1 MQELSNTP
9 NSTVYITVF
18 ICVLTF
24 LFYNIDF
31 IIFTVCSRSCF
42 IDIYSTPLCA
52 NAVEYFV
59 AGIDIHLLVA
69 SPASAYF
76 TQMVFRCCN
85 CFLLLILDCIYNI
98 LPETMAHMLSL
109 ATALVE
115 PFQQQCK
122 SHLLILLHHNVLSL
136 DLLFK
141 DSSGKMEIS
150 QFLIDCEGVSY
161 CFLKNSEL
169 FMNIIAWF

>member
-1 MQELSNTP
+1 M
-9 NSTVYITVF
+9 
-18 ICVLTF
+18 LTF

-85 CFLLLILDCIYNI
+85 CFLLLILDCICNM
-98 LPETMAHMLSL
+98 LPETMAHMLSV
-109 ATALVE
+109 AIALVH
-115 PFQQQCK
+115 PFQWECK
-122 SHLLILLHHNVLSL
+122 SQVLKLQHLNVLSL

-141 DSSGKMEIS
+141 DLSRKRETS

-161 CFLKNSEL
+161 CFLKSSEL
-169 FMNIIAWF
+169 LMSILA

>member
-1 MQELSNTP
+1 MLS
-9 NSTVYITVF
+9 
-18 ICVLTF
+18 F
-24 LFYNIDF
+24 LFYSIDF

-42 IDIYSTPLCA
+42 IDIYSTPPGA

-85 CFLLLILDCIYNI
+85 CFLLLILDCIYNM

-109 ATALVE
+109 ATALVQ
-115 PFQQQCK
+115 PFQQECK
-122 SHLLILLHHNVLSL
+122 SHILKLQHHNVLSL

-141 DSSGKMEIS
+141 DLSRKMETS
-150 QFLIDCEGVSY
+150 QFWIDCEGVSY
-161 CFLKNSEL
+161 CFLNNSEL
-169 FMNIIAWF
+169 LMNIPA

>member
-1 MQELSNTP
+1 M
-9 NSTVYITVF
+9 F
-18 ICVLTF
+18 FCVLTF

-42 IDIYSTPLCA
+42 IDIYSTPLGA

-85 CFLLLILDCIYNI
+85 CFLLLILDCIYNM

-109 ATALVE
+109 ATALVQ
-115 PFQQQCK
+115 PFQQECK
-122 SHLLILLHHNVLSL
+122 SHILKLQHHQC
-136 DLLFK
+136 FK
-141 DSSGKMEIS
+141 S
-150 QFLIDCEGVSY
+150 
-161 CFLKNSEL
+161 
-169 FMNIIAWF
+169 